1 MRTMI
6 KYSILIVVFSI
17 VMSQNAVSQRTDTL
31 VTVWITNVERPA
43 PDELQFDLLLA
54 SNSEELIYWANGTFD
69 IAFASGFVIDPTT
82 VSLSLEAVQDVIYQ
96 PLAGDPIPT
105 DTYYMTPRIFP
116 GRFSIT
122 IVGPELYVDTYPILP
137 YDTLRLGR
145 FSVKTTD
152 GTNLTS
158 NFMWL
163 NPIYYYQALAY
174 KLDKPLILPPSNI
187 LAEVN
192 HNIEFSDI
200 NTLYTAEYKAQDID
214 KPEFILDYFNVEYIG
229 KMVMQIDF
237 ATIQEAYNYGFIITR
252 AYKYRSTDDEATLDY
267 KDTIAHYRIG
277 HNRYNPDLVGLGT
290 RKPGKVYATL
300 YDTVDHRQ
308 LTYCYELLYQD
319 WDWNINFLARDCEFV
334 PHALITEAF
343 TAPSPFS
350 HETTITY
357 RVEDN
362 VLMSAKV
369 YDLRGK
375 LVSTIF
381 ENKEHPPG
389 YHTVK
394 YVIPDFAST
403 GVYNIFLR
411 AVPVDDP
418 DVEYSQAVIKTQYI
432 K

>member
-6 KYSILIVVFSI
+6 KYSILIIVFSL
-17 VMSQNAVSQRTDTL
+17 VMFQTAVSQRTDTL
-31 VTVWITNVERPA
+31 VTVWIANVERPE

-54 SNSEELIYWANGTFD
+54 SNSEELIYWANGTFE
-69 IAFASGFVIDPTT
+69 IAFASGFTIDPLT
-82 VSLSLEAVQDVIYQ
+82 VTITLEAAQDVNYQ

-105 DTYYMTPRIFP
+105 DTYFMTSRVFP

-122 IVGPELYVDTYPILP
+122 IVGPEIYEDTYPILP

-145 FSVKTTD
+145 FSIATAD
-152 GTNLTS
+152 GSNLTS
-158 NFMWL
+158 NLRWL
-163 NPIYYYQALAY
+163 DPIYYYQALSY
-174 KLDKPLILPPSNI
+174 KLDKQLILPPSNI

-214 KPEFILDYFNVEYIG
+214 KPEFILDYFNVEYKG

-237 ATIQEAYNYGFIITR
+237 ATIQEAYNRGFIITR

-267 KDTIAHYRIG
+267 KDTIAHYRYDPRLI
-277 HNRYNPDLVGLGT
+277 GLGT
-290 RKPGKVYATL
+290 RKPGKIYATL
-300 YDTVDHRQ
+300 FDTVKHRQ
-308 LTYCYELLYQD
+308 LTYCYELLYED

-343 TAPSPFS
+343 TAPSPFR

-362 VLMSAKV
+362 VIMSAQV
-369 YDLRGK
+369 YDIRGK
-375 LVSTIF
+375 LVSTLF

-389 YHTVK
+389 YHTFK

-418 DVEYSQAVIKTQYI
+418 NVEYSQAIIKTQYI